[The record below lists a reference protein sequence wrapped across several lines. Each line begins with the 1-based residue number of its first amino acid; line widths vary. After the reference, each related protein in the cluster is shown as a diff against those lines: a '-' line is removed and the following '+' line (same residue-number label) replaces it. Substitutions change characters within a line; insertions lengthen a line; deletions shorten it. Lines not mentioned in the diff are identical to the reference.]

1 MANVVCKT
9 NMNTMTNTIQK
20 ILNTPFLPKS
30 GFRFLLFILYNLL
43 YVAYMLGYASQA
55 LYMGTLL
62 LFCAANGIIFV
73 YRGTAKICGFR
84 YAGYILFFIVVFGAI
99 SIPIQLMHGGL
110 RGFLFSALGR
120 LGLPIINALLFANS
134 VDEDDW
140 KFYFN
145 VLLVRFC
152 CHFLLMNA
160 DNLSL
165 SSILSMSWSDS
176 EAATES
182 SLAHDFLIMEMLFLA
197 MKQKRKALICVVFCM
212 LSMKRLSFILAPVA
226 FALSS
231 RVPKGDV
238 KPVFRVLAM
247 LTIVIS
253 PFVLMWLYRYDVMG
267 WLYTSFGIDLNAE
280 MTGRPTIYHLAIS
293 GMSGGFDGYGSI
305 NNYLAGYA
313 ASHFGTVWNG
323 ILHND
328 TIGIYLETG
337 ILGIAS
343 FAFGIVEFS
352 KKNYWHF
359 FMMLYLV
366 FVAITSHILDYFSV
380 WVTFYLAVMCSNT
393 SQERA
398 MDSSKI
404 IDIRERAG
412 NRKLSLSK

>member
-1 MANVVCKT
+1 MIRNT
-9 NMNTMTNTIQK
+9 NMNTMTSIIQRA
-20 ILNTPFLPKS
+20 LNTPLLPKS

-55 LYMGTLL
+55 LYMATLL

-73 YRGTAKICGFR
+73 YRGTAKIRGFQ
-84 YAGYILFFIVVFGAI
+84 YAGYILFIIVVFGAI
-99 SIPIQLMHGGL
+99 SIPIQIMHDGL

-134 VDEDDW
+134 VDEEDW
-140 KFYFN
+140 NYYFN
-145 VLLVRFC
+145 ILLVRFC
-152 CHFLLMNA
+152 CHFLFMNA

-165 SSILSMSWSDS
+165 TSILSINWSHS

-197 MKQKRKALICVVFCM
+197 MKQKGKAFICLLFCM

-226 FALSS
+226 FVLSS

-238 KPVFRVLAM
+238 KRVYRVLVMVA
-247 LTIVIS
+247 IVLS

-267 WLYTSFGIDLNAE
+267 WLYSSFGIDLNAE

-293 GMSGGFDGYGSI
+293 GMSGDFNGYGSI

-313 ASHFGTVWNG
+313 SSHFGTVWNG

-343 FAFGIVEFS
+343 FAFCIVEFS

-380 WVTFYLAVMCSNT
+380 WVTFYLAVICTNV

-398 MDSSKI
+398 IDSSETV
-404 IDIRERAG
+404 DIPEGAG
-412 NRKLSLSK
+412 NRKPSLSKR

>member
-1 MANVVCKT
+1 MS
-9 NMNTMTNTIQK
+9 NTIQK
-20 ILNTPFLPKS
+20 VLNTPFLPKS

-43 YVAYMLGYASQA
+43 YIAYMLGYASQA

-62 LFCAANGIIFV
+62 LFCVANGLIFV
-73 YRGTAKICGFR
+73 CRGTAKIRGFQ
-84 YAGYILFFIVVFGAI
+84 YADYILFFIAVFGAI
-99 SIPIQLMHGGL
+99 SIPIQIMSGGL

-120 LGLPIINALLFANS
+120 LGLPIINALLFANA
-134 VDEDDW
+134 VDEEDW
-140 KFYFN
+140 NYYFN
-145 VLLVRFC
+145 VLLIRFC

-165 SSILSMSWSDS
+165 SSILSMSWFDS

-197 MKQKRKALICVVFCM
+197 LKQKGKAFICVLFCM

-226 FALSS
+226 FVLSS

-238 KPVFRVLAM
+238 KPVFRLLAM

-267 WLYTSFGIDLNAE
+267 WLYSSFGIDLNAE

-293 GMSGGFDGYGSI
+293 GMCGVFNGYGSI

-337 ILGIAS
+337 ILGLAS
-343 FAFGIVEFS
+343 FAFCIVEFS

-380 WVTFYLAVMCSNT
+380 WVTFYLAILCMNV
-393 SQERA
+393 SQEKA
-398 MDSSKI
+398 MDSSKT
-404 IDIRERAG
+404 IDIPDCVG
-412 NRKLSLSK
+412 NLKISLSNR